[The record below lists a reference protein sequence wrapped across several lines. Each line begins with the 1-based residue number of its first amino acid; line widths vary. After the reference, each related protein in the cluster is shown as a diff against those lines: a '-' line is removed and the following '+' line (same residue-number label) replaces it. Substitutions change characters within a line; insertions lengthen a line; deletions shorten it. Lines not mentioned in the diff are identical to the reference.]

1 MGVAI
6 SVSFMDALLK
16 LPENVQRRM
25 KEFLEKFEANPK
37 APGFN
42 YETLSAVVDKK
53 LRSVR
58 VNDSYRVIVKREEET
73 DTYVLLWVDQH
84 DDAYSWAAK
93 RKCEVNPFTK
103 KIQIFCVEEL
113 SENQSYTV
121 RDETTLF
128 GNISESDL
136 VKIGVPEEQVRL
148 VKNLKDYD
156 AFLNCKRL
164 IPSDAADNLEWAA
177 GGVPI
182 EEIIELVNSDFSKE
196 NNLSIKDALAS
207 GTSSDSFIIIDDQ
220 EELRNILA
228 GSLEKWRVF
237 LHPSQKDVVSKD
249 YSGPARVLGEA
260 GTGKTVV
267 AMHRAKRLAS
277 GLGAGEKIL
286 FTTFSANLAED
297 IRTNLKKI
305 CSESELSKIEVFNLD
320 QWMSKYL
327 EINNHAE
334 RLIYGKDLDIYWDK
348 AVEAEDELGL
358 GKDFYKEE
366 WATVIA
372 SNDAYTLDE
381 YIQASRVGRGT
392 RLDRTKKVLVWN
404 VFALFIKLTS
414 DKKIIDSE
422 QAAAVCR
429 DYIISN
435 KELQLYKHVIVDEG
449 QDFSTNYYK
458 LIRAIAGTEH
468 ANDIFI
474 VGDAHQRIYRRTAVL
489 SRCGI
494 NIKGRSAHLRV
505 NYRTTEETR
514 KFAYSILKGIPFDN
528 LDGAIDDEHESRSF
542 THGPAPMVE
551 CYNSMD
557 AEADFIIKEVK
568 RLVAEGVSLKD
579 ICLVA
584 RTTKLV
590 DIYSGYLESAG
601 IKCYKIKNSKGEDRE
616 IDGIRVSTMHRI
628 KGLEFDYMFVVSVN
642 DKIMPYEP
650 AIDRTDKAS
659 EEDTIKSE
667 RCLLYVAITR
677 TRKCAYITSYGKKS
691 PFLR

>member
-6 SVSFMDALLK
+6 SVSFMDALFK

-84 DDAYSWAAK
+84 DDAYTWASK
-93 RKCEVNPFTK
+93 RKCEVNSFTK
-103 KIQIFCVEEL
+103 KIQIFCVDEV
-113 SENQSYTV
+113 SEAQSNGGQ
-121 RDETTLF
+121 DESTLF
-128 GNISESDL
+128 GQISESDL
-136 VKIGVPEEQVRL
+136 VKIGVPQEQVKL

-156 AFLNCKRL
+156 AFLNCRRL
-164 IPSDAADNLEWAA
+164 IPEDVANNLEWAA

-182 EEIIELVNSDFSKE
+182 EEIIELINSNGSSSSK
-196 NNLSIKDALAS
+196 LSIKEALVS
-207 GTSSDSFIIIDDQ
+207 GKSSDSFIIIDDQ
-220 EELRNILA
+220 EELRNVLA

-237 LHPSQKDVVSKD
+237 LHPSQRDVVIRD
-249 YSGPARVLGEA
+249 YSGSARVLGEA

-277 GLGAGEKIL
+277 NLENGQKIL
-286 FTTFSANLAED
+286 FTTFSVNLAED

-305 CSESELSKIEVFNLD
+305 CSEAELSKIEVFNLD
-320 QWMSKYL
+320 QWMARFL
-327 EINNHAE
+327 EQNKHTDK
-334 RLIYGKDLDIYWDK
+334 LIYGKDLEVYWDK
-348 AVEAEDELGL
+348 AVEVADELGF

-372 SNDAYTLDE
+372 SNDAYTFDD

-392 RLDRTKKVLVWN
+392 RLDRAKKALVWK
-404 VFALFIKLTS
+404 VFEQFLKYTS

-422 QAAAVCR
+422 QAAAICR
-429 DYIISN
+429 EYIIKNGDS
-435 KELQLYKHVIVDEG
+435 QRYKHVIVDEG
-449 QDFSTNYYK
+449 QDFGTNYYK
-458 LIRAIAGTEH
+458 LIRAIAGPEH

-514 KFAYSILKGIPFDN
+514 RFAYSILKGIPFDD
-528 LDGAIDDEHESRSF
+528 LDGIIDDEHESRSF
-542 THGPAPMVE
+542 THGPMPVVE
-551 CYNSMD
+551 NFNSL
-557 AEADFIIKEVK
+557 EKETEYIISEIKK
-568 RLVAEGVSLKD
+568 LVFEGAILKD

-590 DIYSGYLESAG
+590 DTYSSLLERDG
-601 IKCYKIKNSKGEDRE
+601 IKCYKIKNSKGEDRG
-616 IDGIRVSTMHRI
+616 IDGVRISTMHRV
-628 KGLEFDYMFVVSVN
+628 KGLEFDYMFVASVN
-642 DKIMPYEP
+642 DKVMPLES

-659 EEDTIKSE
+659 EEDTMKSE

-677 TRKCAYITSYGKKS
+677 TRKCAYITSYCKKS
-691 PFLR
+691 PFLQ